1 MVCLRSQR
9 RFHRAGTLLPARRPT
24 ARATAL
30 AGNTVAKTEKSGAQ
44 VRGLN
49 YFLRTQQLLKVE
61 KALFEPCRVGR
72 GLSSAETIDLV
83 FVDNQDLSACQQ
95 QARQ

>member
-1 MVCLRSQR
+1 M
-9 RFHRAGTLLPARRPT
+9 
-24 ARATAL
+24 
-30 AGNTVAKTEKSGAQ
+30 AKTDKSGTQA
-44 VRGLN
+44 RGLN
-49 YFLRTQQLLKVE
+49 YFLRTQKLLKVE
-61 KALFEPCRVGR
+61 KALFEPFRVGR

>member
-1 MVCLRSQR
+1 M
-9 RFHRAGTLLPARRPT
+9 
-24 ARATAL
+24 
-30 AGNTVAKTEKSGAQ
+30 
-44 VRGLN
+44 
-49 YFLRTQQLLKVE
+49 QQLLKVE

>member
-1 MVCLRSQR
+1 M
-9 RFHRAGTLLPARRPT
+9 
-24 ARATAL
+24 
-30 AGNTVAKTEKSGAQ
+30 
-44 VRGLN
+44 
-49 YFLRTQQLLKVE
+49 QQLLKVE
-61 KALFEPCRVGR
+61 KALFEPFRVGR